1 MPGEQLVERVVRLT
15 ADLER
20 VPDPGA
26 RRLAEDL
33 SAAVLEL
40 HTEGLERLLGLL
52 DEDERWRAAQDPVIG
67 GLLLVHGLHPES
79 LENRVR
85 EGLDQV
91 RPYMASHGGDVELL
105 GIEEGVVRL
114 RLVGSCD
121 GCAASAS
128 TLELAVEKALE
139 ETAPDLVGM
148 EVEGAVA
155 TLAAVHVTGTE
166 LPMVPPGNG
175 NGRSGDGSLD
185 GASPGDGSLGGASD
199 GNGAVGGAPRGL
211 GDWLALDGLD
221 DVAVDELRSIRAAE
235 EQLVVARVDGS
246 LLAYRDLCVACG
258 MPLNGGAL
266 SAGVLSCPS
275 CARRYFL
282 PRAGRSLDDE
292 QIQLQPIPLLVER
305 GNGVKVALPT

>member
-1 MPGEQLVERVVRLT
+1 MPGGELVERVVRLT
-15 ADLER
+15 AELER

-52 DEDERWRAAQDPVIG
+52 DEDARWRAAQDPVIG

-91 RPYMASHGGDVELL
+91 RPYMASHGGDVELI
-105 GIEEGVVRL
+105 GIEGGVVRL
-114 RLVGSCD
+114 RLTGSCD

-155 TLAAVHVTGTE
+155 TQVTGVE
-166 LPMVPPGNG
+166 LPMI
-175 NGRSGDGSLD
+175 
-185 GASPGDGSLGGASD
+185 D
-199 GNGAVGGAPRGL
+199 GNGHAPRGMD
-211 GDWLALDGLD
+211 DWVTLEQVVQPRD
-221 DVAVDELRSIRAAE
+221 DH
-235 EQLVVARVDGS
+235 LVSVTVGSEPLVLARVDGS

-258 MPLNGGAL
+258 MPLNGGSL

-275 CARRYFL
+275 CERRYFL

-305 GNGVKVALPT
+305 DSGVKVAIPT